1 VSDILWVAFC
11 LALLVIPAVIDCR
24 RINRRRDN
32 GRAIDAERMARENA
46 APLGNVDRV
55 L

>member
-1 VSDILWVAFC
+1 MIWLALLV
-11 LALLVIPAVIDCR
+11 ALLVIPAVIDCR

-32 GRAIDAERMARENA
+32 ARSIDAERMARENA